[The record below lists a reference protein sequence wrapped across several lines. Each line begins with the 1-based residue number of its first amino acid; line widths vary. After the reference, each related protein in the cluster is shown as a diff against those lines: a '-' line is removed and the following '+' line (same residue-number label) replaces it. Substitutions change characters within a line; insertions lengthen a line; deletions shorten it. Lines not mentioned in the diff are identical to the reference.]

1 LLYCCIIQLLLIST
15 IKEEVMEVQKNYILN
30 KAAANKKLQ
39 RMAYEILENNAGEAG
54 IILAGIRESG
64 SVMARNI
71 QQLLGQ
77 IGDIPTK
84 IITISLDKKM
94 PAAVTLSGNEDF
106 TDKVVIVIDDVA
118 NSGKTM
124 LYAMKPFLEYYP
136 KKIQTLVLVER
147 SHKAFPVKPDYVG
160 LSISTTL
167 LEHIYVEAD
176 GEEII
181 GAYLV

>member
-1 LLYCCIIQLLLIST
+1 
-15 IKEEVMEVQKNYILN
+15 MEAQKKYILN
-30 KAAANKKLQ
+30 KDSANKKLQ
-39 RMAYEILENNAGEAG
+39 RMAYEILENNADETG

-71 QQLLGQ
+71 QQLLKT
-77 IGDIPTK
+77 ISDIPTTL
-84 IITISLDKKM
+84 ITIYLDKKN
-94 PAAVTLSGNEDF
+94 PADVTLSGNEDF
-106 TDKVVIVIDDVA
+106 ADKVVIVIDDVA

-124 LYAMKPFLEYYP
+124 LYAMKPLLEYYP

-147 SHKAFPVKPDYVG
+147 THKAFPVKSDYVG

-167 LEHIYVEAD
+167 LEHIFVEAEGD
-176 GEEII
+176 EIV

>member
-1 LLYCCIIQLLLIST
+1 
-15 IKEEVMEVQKNYILN
+15 
-30 KAAANKKLQ
+30 
-39 RMAYEILENNAGEAG
+39 
-54 IILAGIRESG
+54 
-64 SVMARNI
+64 
-71 QQLLGQ
+71 
-77 IGDIPTK
+77 
-84 IITISLDKKM
+84 
-94 PAAVTLSGNEDF
+94 
-106 TDKVVIVIDDVA
+106 
-118 NSGKTM
+118 
-124 LYAMKPFLEYYP
+124 MKPFLEYYP